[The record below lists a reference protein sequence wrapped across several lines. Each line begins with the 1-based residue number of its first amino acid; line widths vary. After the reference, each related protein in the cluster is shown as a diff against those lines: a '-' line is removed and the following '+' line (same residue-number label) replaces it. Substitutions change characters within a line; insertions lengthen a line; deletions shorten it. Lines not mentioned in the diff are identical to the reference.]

1 MSMIKLFIDS
11 PDMDIKKDIID
22 KYLGEVDDSL
32 KNNPSLRSQL
42 HSAIRFLTEKSSVSP
57 RVPPMELHISD
68 DGKSFALKSGIRPD
82 PYCMNEALRN
92 NKCYNQVQFSLG
104 NDNSMEVFSS
114 SGTFFKFDD
123 YVRVQEDSELGK
135 MLSRFSSSETPVV
148 CSSYHRKLIFSD
160 KGIEYGDSSYSDV
173 CPLSD
178 ASIMQDESEMRAET
192 MIHSPAKWYFN
203 LLPESPRFEFAP
215 HKTNFYRM
223 ENRLGVVTYLKSDGK
238 DGQVDEYEFLSSP
251 THPEKLSI
259 IPLRF
264 KEYKDKGLELCGE
277 YKKRFEGLPD
287 SEIEKQILIDF
298 LKGVDCSEA
307 MMYNK
312 QMYENVRNLVV
323 KSLETRF
330 GYKEETEEKGMT
342 R

>member
-11 PDMDIKKDIID
+11 PNMDIKKDIID

-32 KNNPSLRSQL
+32 KNNPSFMNQL
-42 HSAIRFLTEKSSVSP
+42 YYAIRFLTEKSSLSP
-57 RVPPMELHISD
+57 RVPPIELHISD

-104 NDNSMEVFSS
+104 NENNMEVFLS

-148 CSSYHRKLIFSD
+148 CSSYHRKLTFSD
-160 KGIEYGDSSYSDV
+160 NGIEFGDSSYSDV
-173 CPLSD
+173 YPLGG
-178 ASIMQDESEMRAET
+178 AYIMGDEREMRAET
-192 MIHSPAKWYFN
+192 MIHSPTKWYFN
-203 LLPESPRFEFAP
+203 LLPESPRYEFAP
-215 HKTNFYRM
+215 HKTNFHRF
-223 ENRLGVVTYLKSDGK
+223 EDRLGIVTYLKSDGK
-238 DGQVDEYEFLSSP
+238 DGRTFIYDYLSS
-251 THPEKLSI
+251 TEYPERLSS
-259 IPLRF
+259 IPLPLG
-264 KEYKDKGLELCGE
+264 EYKNGDLELCGE
-277 YKKRFEGLPD
+277 FKERFEGL
-287 SEIEKQILIDF
+287 SSREVEKQILIDY
-298 LKGVDCSEA
+298 LKGIDNSET
-307 MMYNK
+307 MRYNK

-323 KSLETRF
+323 KSLEKRF
-330 GYKEETEEKGMT
+330 GYKEDTEEKGMT